1 MHGGLSPDLY
11 DLNQIRRL
19 VRPSDVPDKGLLCD
33 LLWSDPCSGV
43 RGWGVNDRGVS
54 YTFGADVVTN
64 FLKKQDLDLICRA
77 HQVFIYVSVGSARA
91 QFINRHYSWFLVS
104 SLHN

>member
-11 DLNQIRRL
+11 DLNQIRGL
-19 VRPSDVPDKGLLCD
+19 VRPSDVPDKGLICD

-43 RGWGVNDRGVS
+43 HSWGMNDRGVS

-64 FLKKQDLDLICRA
+64 FLNKQDLDLICRA
-77 HQVFIYVSVGSARA
+77 HQVYLPMFPLD
-91 QFINRHYSWFLVS
+91 QLETKF
-104 SLHN
+104 